1 MRTRSFELAL
11 ILLTSVA
18 IGRSQPAPAAPAAAE
33 TTVAV
38 ATPTAPADTPATAVK
53 PADTPATVAK
63 PAEAA
68 QGTDSA
74 AAGATRNKDTLSVD
88 FPDEDIRTILRNVA
102 DLFELNL
109 VIPDTLQGKASIKL
123 HDVTWKQIFDVVLT
137 PVGYTYID
145 EAGIIKVVS
154 LDSLAQE
161 PVGTEIFVLNYARAS
176 EVQPA
181 IVTMIDSAKGGKL
194 TVDARSNSLIVSERP
209 SKLNKIRPIIKQL
222 DRATDQVMIETKF
235 IEVTDRDVKNLGV
248 NWASLQ
254 NYNMMLGNLQQQ
266 ITESSIPNAFYNLVN
281 RPGSDL
287 NGGVHALSSGTTG
300 VASPASVLSLKDPT
314 GTITVPASAVFSAQ
328 DFSVVLSA
336 LQSLNTT
343 KIVSDPTIVTL
354 NNTEA
359 TINVGEEDP
368 IPNYTYN
375 QERGSFEVSGFTYK
389 PIGIILKV
397 TPQVNSSGFIKLT
410 LSPEV
415 SQKAGTASFGGA
427 GGAQIPIISQRKATT
442 QVTLKDGY
450 TMGIGGLRSSTG
462 TKGSTKIPILGSIPV
477 IGRLFSSDSKDVQT
491 TNLIIFITAKTV
503 NAEGASLADV
513 FDPRQVREMGVRRD
527 DLPGYRDGSDP
538 FLPAEGTMQ
547 KK

>member
-18 IGRSQPAPAAPAAAE
+18 IGRSQSAPAAPVAAQ
-33 TTVAV
+33 TPPVAV
-38 ATPTAPADTPATAVK
+38 APTAAADTPAV
-53 PADTPATVAK
+53 VAK
-63 PAEAA
+63 PADAA
-68 QGTDSA
+68 QGAEAA

-109 VIPDTLQGKASIKL
+109 VIPDTLQGKSSIKL
-123 HDVTWKQIFDVVLT
+123 HDVTWRQIFEVVLT
-137 PVGYTYID
+137 PVGYTYVD

-154 LDSLAQE
+154 LDSLNQE
-161 PVGTEIFVLNYARAS
+161 PVATEIFVLSYARAS
-176 EVQPA
+176 DVQPA
-181 IVTMIDSAKGGKL
+181 IVTMIEGGKGGKL
-194 TVDARSNSLIVSERP
+194 TVDARSNALIVTERP

-235 IEVTDRDVKNLGV
+235 IEVTDTDVKNLGV

-254 NYNMMLGNLQQQ
+254 NYSMMLGNLQQQ
-266 ITESSIPNAFYNLVN
+266 ITASSIPNAFYNLVN

-314 GTITVPASAVFSAQ
+314 GSITVPASAVFSAQ
-328 DFSVVLSA
+328 DFTVILSA
-336 LQSLNTT
+336 LQSLSTT
-343 KIVSDPTIVTL
+343 KIVSNPTIVTL

-397 TPQVNSSGFIKLT
+397 TPQVNASGFIKLT
-410 LSPEV
+410 LAPEV
-415 SQKAGTASFGGA
+415 SQKAGTVSFGGA
-427 GGAQIPIISQRKATT
+427 GGAQIPVISERRATT
-442 QVTLKDGY
+442 QVTLKDGF
-450 TMGIGGLRSSTG
+450 TMGIGGLRSSTS
-462 TKGSTKIPILGSIPV
+462 TKGSSKVPFLGSIPV
-477 IGRLFSSDSKDVQT
+477 LGQLFRSDSKDIQT
-491 TNLIIFITAKTV
+491 TNLIIFITARTV
-503 NAEGASLADV
+503 NAEGAALNEV
-513 FDPRQVREMGVRRD
+513 FDPRQVRDMGVRRD
-527 DLPGYRDGSDP
+527 DLPGFRDGSDP
-538 FLPAEGTMQ
+538 FLPLVGT
-547 KK
+547 KEK

>member
-38 ATPTAPADTPATAVK
+38 ATPTAPADTPAAV
-53 PADTPATVAK
+53 VK

-123 HDVTWKQIFDVVLT
+123 HDVTWKQIFEVVLN

-154 LDSLAQE
+154 LDSLNQE
-161 PVGTEIFVLNYARAS
+161 PVDTEIFVLSYARAS
-176 EVQPA
+176 DVQPA
-181 IVTMIDSAKGGKL
+181 IVTMIESGKGGKL
-194 TVDARSNSLIVSERP
+194 TVDARSNSLIVTERP

-235 IEVTDRDVKNLGV
+235 IEVTENDVRNLGV
-248 NWASLQ
+248 NWASMQ
-254 NYNMMLGNLQQQ
+254 NYTMTLGNLQQG
-266 ITESSIPNAFYNLVN
+266 ISASSIPNAFYNLVN
-281 RPGSDL
+281 RPGSNL
-287 NGGVHALSSGTTG
+287 NGGVQGITTSTTG
-300 VASPASVLSLKDPT
+300 VASPASIVTP
-314 GTITVPASAVFSAQ
+314 SAVFSAQ
-328 DFSVVLSA
+328 DFSVILSA
-336 LQSLNTT
+336 LESLSTT
-343 KIVSDPTIVTL
+343 KIVSNPTIVTL

-359 TINVGEEDP
+359 TIDVGEEDP

-397 TPQVNSSGFIKLT
+397 TPQVNASGFIKLT
-410 LSPEV
+410 LAPEV

-427 GGAQIPIISQRKATT
+427 GGAQIPIISERKATT
-442 QVTLKDGY
+442 QVTLKDGF
-450 TMGIGGLRSSTG
+450 TMGIGGLRSSTT
-462 TKGSTKIPILGSIPV
+462 TKGSSRVPLLGSIPV
-477 IGRLFSSDSKDVQT
+477 LGQLFRSDSKEAQT
-491 TNLIIFITAKTV
+491 TNLIIFITARTV
-503 NAEGASLADV
+503 NAEGASLNEV
-513 FDPRQVREMGVRRD
+513 FDPRQVRDMGVRRD
-527 DLPGYRDGSDP
+527 ELPGYRDGSDP